1 MINHPPRARRAA
13 PSYTFNTPKPA
24 SNISAA
30 SCSSTATPKA
40 PPPDTRVLTTTFLA
54 TQKTSSTSN
63 ASECGGPEKK
73 EAEQITVDMWPLPTE
88 IRSWKMSFK
97 SEVSHTSQYPKA
109 VMLRIA
115 EIEDAK
121 SMKKL
126 ETSASSTSKR
136 KPDFEN
142 LLTSRSRADPG
153 EF

>member
-1 MINHPPRARRAA
+1 
-13 PSYTFNTPKPA
+13 
-24 SNISAA
+24 
-30 SCSSTATPKA
+30 
-40 PPPDTRVLTTTFLA
+40 
-54 TQKTSSTSN
+54 
-63 ASECGGPEKK
+63 
-73 EAEQITVDMWPLPTE
+73 
-88 IRSWKMSFK
+88 MSFK